1 MDPLIPQNSKESV
14 SVVQATPRSAIH
26 PPRMAYVQSDPE
38 PPGLLVQYTRT
49 AIRWR
54 WRILAFALFG
64 SAIGLLVSVPK
75 TPLFRAHTSL
85 DIQGLNG
92 NFMNLR
98 NVDPNDAAQSYS
110 ADVYIQTQIKLLQ
123 SDSLSARV
131 IRKLA
136 EAGGRPLDARPDQF
150 TVWRHQL
157 GLPLAAPPSRKVLLE
172 RTARSLKVKP
182 LGLTRLVEAT
192 CDSSDPQMAADF
204 CNTLADEF
212 IVQDLEIRSDAATK
226 TGEWL
231 TKQLADM
238 REKLEKSE
246 QRLQSYTQA
255 NTLFYNQ
262 STESVPQAKLR
273 MLETELSQAQADR
286 MAKEAQQVSL
296 KAGNP
301 DSLPIV
307 LENAPLKMAEAKLS
321 DLQRQYAELST
332 TLMPDAPK
340 LQKLQSQIDL
350 VQREVAKARA
360 NVLGRIETEYQTA
373 LKREQ
378 LLGAAFSAQEKIVL
392 DQSAKATEYQM
403 LRREVESGRQIYET
417 MLQRVKEAGLI
428 SVLRASPVRVVDQAK
443 PPRVQFEPDPLS
455 NSIEGLLAGAM
466 FGIAYASFSDRIK
479 RRLRSPGEPRTHLH
493 VRELGIIPTSRVDS
507 LLRSKSQSLDL
518 ITFDNE
524 RSLLAECFRATM
536 NSLLD
541 ARNVEASARVLV
553 ISSPNSRDG
562 KTTLTCNLGIAFAE
576 TGRRVVLIDGDLRRP
591 RLQRVF
597 DKKNDWGLSDLLS
610 GDLRL
615 EDCPS
620 GACSQPTHIP
630 GLSVLTAGTAT
641 RSISSLLHSRRLGE
655 LLGRLRQD
663 FDTILIDTPPMLHLA
678 DARVIARLA
687 EGVVLVLQSGVDAD
701 DAEYCSRVLG
711 EVGTP
716 VLGVVLNNFNPA
728 RETSTRYYRSY
739 YTNAEASV
747 SKR

>member
-1 MDPLIPQNSKESV
+1 LDPNLTPKSNDSL
-14 SVVQATPRSAIH
+14 SVVDAPRYPFGA
-26 PPRMAYVQSDPE
+26 PTLAYVHSDPE
-38 PPGLLVQYTRT
+38 PPGLLVQYAQTIT
-49 AIRWR
+49 RWR
-54 WRILAFALFG
+54 WKILGFAVIG
-64 SAIGLLVSVPK
+64 GIVGLLLALPK
-75 TPLFRAHTSL
+75 TPLYRAHTSL

-98 NVDPNDAAQSYS
+98 NADPNDATQSYS

-131 IRKLA
+131 IRKLSDV
-136 EAGGRPLDARPDQF
+136 GGRPLDARPDLL

-157 GLPLAAPPSRKVLLE
+157 GLPLPLPLSRKQLLDL
-172 RTARSLKVKP
+172 TAKSLKVKP

-212 IVQDLEIRSDAATK
+212 MVQDLEIRSDAATK

-231 TKQLADM
+231 TRQLADM
-238 REKLEKSE
+238 RGKLEKNE

-262 STESVPQAKLR
+262 SSESVPQVKLR
-273 MLETELSQAQADR
+273 MLQTQLAEAQADR
-286 MAKEAQQVSL
+286 MAKEAQRGLLQS
-296 KAGNP
+296 GNL

-307 LENAPLKMAEAKLS
+307 LDNAPLKMYEAKLS
-321 DLQRQYAELST
+321 ELQRQYAELNT
-332 TLMPDAPK
+332 TLTTDAPK

-350 VQREVAKARA
+350 VERDVTRART
-360 NVLGRIETEYQTA
+360 NVLGRVKSEYETA
-373 LKREQ
+373 LHREQ
-378 LLGAAFSAQEKIVL
+378 LLSAAFNAQEKIVST
-392 DQSAKATEYQM
+392 QAEKTTEYQM

-443 PPRVQFEPDPLS
+443 PANAPFEPNPFTNAL
-455 NSIEGLLAGAM
+455 EGLLGGAF
-466 FGIAYASFSDRIK
+466 FGIAFVSVTDRIK
-479 RRLRSPGEPRTHLH
+479 RRLRAPGELRTHLH
-493 VRELGIIPTSRVDS
+493 VRELGIIPSSRVDS
-507 LLRSKSQSLDL
+507 MVRSKSQPLEL
-518 ITFDNE
+518 VTFDNE

-541 ARNVEASARVLV
+541 GRSADAGPRILV

-576 TGRRVVLIDGDLRRP
+576 TGRRVIVVDADLRRP

-597 DKKNDWGLSDLLS
+597 DKKNDWGLSDLLA
-610 GDLRL
+610 GDSKLA
-615 EDCPS
+615 DCES
-620 GACSQPTHIP
+620 SACSEPTKVP
-630 GLSVLTAGTAT
+630 GLSVLTAGTT
-641 RSISSLLHSRRLGE
+641 SRSISSLLHSRRMKE
-655 LLGRLRQD
+655 LLDRLRKD

-687 EGVVLVLQSGVDAD
+687 EGVVLVLHSGVDAD
-701 DAEYCSRVLG
+701 EAEYCSRMLG

-716 VLGVVLNNFNPA
+716 VIGVVLNNFNPT
-728 RETSTRYYRSY
+728 REAPMRQYKTY
-739 YTNAEASV
+739 YTSAESQV
-747 SKR
+747 SKQ